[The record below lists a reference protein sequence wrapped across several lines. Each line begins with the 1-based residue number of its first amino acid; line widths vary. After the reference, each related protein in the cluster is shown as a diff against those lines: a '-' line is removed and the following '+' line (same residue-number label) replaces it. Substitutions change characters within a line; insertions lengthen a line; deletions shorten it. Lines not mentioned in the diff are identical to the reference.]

1 MCPLSRFPPGSY
13 WTITVQTTLAS
24 SATFTGTGL
33 HSGRPA
39 KCVVKP
45 APAGHGVV
53 FHRVDVADQT
63 AAIPAI
69 WTHVRPTALNTRIGN
84 EQGINVS
91 TVEHLLSALAGCG
104 VHNARVELQGPELP
118 ALDGSAARFVRGM
131 MEAGIAR
138 LSAPLYVI
146 EVMAPIT
153 VSRGDAWARLSPSHA
168 LEIDLTID
176 FPDTAIGRQRKSL
189 DLGNGAF
196 VRELCDSR
204 TFCRRAD
211 IEQMQKQG
219 LALGGTYDNAVV
231 FDGADVLN
239 PGGLR
244 HKDEAVRHKMLDVM
258 GDLSLAGQPVL
269 GRYEGYKS
277 GHALTHRLVEA
288 LLSDP
293 SAHRL
298 RLCDDELAERLPG
311 AGLVAADLAEV
322 A

>member
-1 MCPLSRFPPGSY
+1 M
-13 WTITVQTTLAS
+13 QTTLAS
-24 SATFTGTGL
+24 CATFAGTGL

-53 FHRVDVADQT
+53 FCRVDVSART
-63 AAIPAI
+63 ATIPAL
-69 WTHVRPTALNTRIGN
+69 WTHVRATALNTRIGN
-84 EQGINVS
+84 ADGIEVS
-91 TVEHLLSALAGCG
+91 TVEHLLAALAGCG
-104 VHNARVELQGPELP
+104 VHNARVELHGPELP
-118 ALDGSAARFVRGM
+118 ALDGSAARFVRGVM
-131 MEAGIAR
+131 DAGIKR
-138 LSAPLYVI
+138 LAAPLDVI
-146 EVMAPIT
+146 EVTSPIT
-153 VSRGDAWARLSPSHA
+153 VSSGDAWARLTPSDA

-176 FPDTAIGRQRKSL
+176 FPDAAIGRQQKVL
-189 DLGNGAF
+189 DLGNGTF

-204 TFCRRAD
+204 TFCRQSD
-211 IEQMQKQG
+211 IEHMRRQG

-231 FDGADVLN
+231 YDGAGVLN

-258 GDLSLAGQPVL
+258 GDLSLAGYPLL

-277 GHALTHRLVEA
+277 GHAMTHRLVEA

-298 RLCDDELAERLPG
+298 RRCDDGLAKRLPG
-311 AGLVAADLAEV
+311 AGLVAADLAAV